1 MNIDRVHLSDVEAL
15 YSFVDSFVGDP
26 IHKQPPCIGISA
38 NLKDGLSCIAQTYVQ
53 AITQAGGV
61 PVLIPVTTDL
71 HALSSVLNHLDGI
84 LMSGGGDINPLYCNE
99 DPILALQDVNV
110 ERDMYDLMLIR
121 LAVSRQLP
129 FFGICRGMQLLAV
142 ALGGAIFQD
151 IYAQAPQPP
160 IKHSQTVAR
169 EYPSHRVTTTEGSRV
184 RAILGDNVAVNS
196 FHHQAIQAVPETF
209 VATAHTSDGVIEAM
223 ESALHPTI
231 WGVQWHPESMATAGD
246 KGMQKL
252 FHSFVSDTMLYKQ
265 AKEIHQRIVTIDSH
279 CDTPMLF
286 RQGATLQHKSVIG
299 KVNVPLMEEGYL
311 DAACIVAYL
320 SQKERDEQSLVAAT
334 NKAIVLLRK
343 IHTQVTDCG
352 ERAAIA
358 YTSQDLFRNKRGG
371 KKSFMIG
378 IENGYAIGKE
388 LSNLEQFKALGV
400 TYITLCHNGN
410 NDICDSAKGTSEWNG
425 LSDWGK
431 TVVHEMNRLG
441 IMIDISHAADQ
452 TVWDVLEESK
462 YPIIASHS
470 SARALCNHKR
480 NLTDEQIIAIA
491 QKGGVMQ
498 VCLYSG
504 FLTLDGRATVE
515 DAVNHILHIR
525 DIVGIDHV
533 GIGSDFDG
541 GGGIDRCNTANEL
554 INLTQALLQ
563 AGLSESDLQKLWG
576 GNFMRVMDSV
586 QAAYKI

>member
-1 MNIDRVHLSDVEAL
+1 MNIDRVHLSDVGAL

-53 AITQAGGV
+53 AISQAGGV

-71 HALSSVLNHLDGI
+71 CALSSVLNRLDGI
-84 LMSGGGDINPLYCNE
+84 LMSGGGDINPLYCDE

-110 ERDMYDLMLIR
+110 ERDMYDLILIR
-121 LAVSRQLP
+121 LAVVRQLP
-129 FFGICRGMQLLAV
+129 IFGICRGMQLLAI
-142 ALGGAIFQD
+142 ALGGTIFQD

-196 FHHQAIQAVPETF
+196 FHHQAIQRVPETF
-209 VATAHTSDGVIEAM
+209 MATAHSSDGIIEAM
-223 ESALHPTI
+223 ESVLYPTM
-231 WGVQWHPESMATAGD
+231 WGVQWHPESMATAED
-246 KGMQKL
+246 KGMQEL
-252 FHSFVSDTMLYKQ
+252 FTQFISDSMIYKQ
-265 AKEIHQRIVTIDSH
+265 AKEIHQRIITIDSH

-286 RQGATLQHKSVIG
+286 EEKITLQHKSTVG
-299 KVNVPLMEEGYL
+299 KVNVPLMEAGYL

-320 SQKERDEQSLVAAT
+320 SQEQRDEQSLVAAT
-334 NKAIVLLRK
+334 DKAIDLIMQMHK
-343 IHTQVTDCG
+343 QVTACK
-352 ERAAIA
+352 ERAAVA
-358 YTSQDLFRNKRGG
+358 YNSYDLHLLKRLGR
-371 KKSFMIG
+371 KSFMIG
-378 IENGYAIGKE
+378 IENGYAIGKT
-388 LSNLEQFKALGV
+388 LSNLAEFKALGV
-400 TYITLCHNGN
+400 IYITLCHNGN
-410 NDICDSAKGTSEWNG
+410 NDICDSAKGTPEWNG

-431 TVVHEMNRLG
+431 AVVHEMNRLG

-452 TVWDVLEESK
+452 TVWDVLEESQ

-491 QKGGVMQ
+491 QKGGVVQ

-525 DIVGIDHV
+525 DIAGIDHV

-541 GGGIDRCNTANEL
+541 GGGIDRCNAANEL

-576 GNFMRVMDSV
+576 GNFMRVMNNV

>member
-15 YSFVDSFVGDP
+15 YSFVDSFVGTP

-71 HALSSVLNHLDGI
+71 QVLTSVLNRLDGI

-99 DPILALQDVNV
+99 DPIVALQDVNV
-110 ERDMYDLMLIR
+110 ERDMYDLILIR
-121 LAVSRQLP
+121 LAVARQLP

-142 ALGGAIFQD
+142 ALGGTIFQD

-169 EYPSHRVTTTEGSRV
+169 EYPSHRVTTTAGSRI

-196 FHHQAIQAVPETF
+196 YHHQAIQTLPETF
-209 VATAHTSDGVIEAM
+209 IASAHTSDGIIEAM
-223 ESALHPTI
+223 ESALYPTM
-231 WGVQWHPESMATAGD
+231 WGVQWHPESLATAGD
-246 KGMQKL
+246 TGMQEL
-252 FHSFVSDTMLYKQ
+252 FKHFVSDSMVYKQ

-286 RQGATLQHKSVIG
+286 AQGATLQHKSLVG
-299 KVNVPLMEEGYL
+299 KVNVPLMEAGYL

-320 SQKERDEQSLVAAT
+320 SQKQRDTQSLELAT
-334 NKAIVLLRK
+334 NKALQLIEK
-343 IHTQVTDCG
+343 IYSQVADCG
-352 ERAAIA
+352 ERAAVA
-358 YTSQDLFRNKRGG
+358 YNAQDLCRYKRES
-371 KKSFMIG
+371 KKSFLIG

-388 LSNLEQFKALGV
+388 LSNLAKFKALGV
-400 TYITLCHNGN
+400 IYITLCHNGN
-410 NDICDSAKGTSEWNG
+410 NDICDSAKGTPEWNG

-452 TVWDVLEESK
+452 TVWDVLEESQ

-491 QKGGVMQ
+491 QKGGVVQ

-504 FLTLDGRATVE
+504 FLTLDGRATVA

-525 DIVGIDHV
+525 DIAGIEHV

-541 GGGIDRCNTANEL
+541 GGGIDRCNAANEL

-586 QAAYKI
+586 QVAYTN